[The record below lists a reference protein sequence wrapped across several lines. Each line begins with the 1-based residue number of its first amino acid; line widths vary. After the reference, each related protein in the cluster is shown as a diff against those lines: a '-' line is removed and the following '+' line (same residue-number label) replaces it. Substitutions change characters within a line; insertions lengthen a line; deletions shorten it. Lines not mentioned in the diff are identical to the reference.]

1 MVFITFSL
9 KLDHSH
15 ANVLLQ
21 LDILSRYTGCEP
33 CYRRNTQAANSHY
46 KSMALGC
53 SLVTQWVKGSLQKI
67 GALLLLGSP
76 PSPQTVSTLKRHTKK
91 KKRKKEKKNPSPLKY
106 SV

>member
-53 SLVTQWVKGSLQKI
+53 SLVTQWVKVSLQELGSL
-67 GALLLLGSP
+67 LWLGFDP
-76 PSPQTVSTLKRHTKK
+76 WPQNFYTLQGQPKK